1 MRSYELIKKEE
12 FLKKYSNYH
21 NKYVEM
27 STEYGR
33 RGLNIVS
40 EIKIKDNHEVVQI
53 LNELDQVFGLDYLY
67 SNERV
72 VNCVVN
78 E

>member
-1 MRSYELIKKEE
+1 MGSYELITKEE

-27 STEYGR
+27 NTEYGR
-33 RGLNIVS
+33 RGLNIIS
-40 EIKIKDNHEVVQI
+40 ELKIKDNHEVVQI
-53 LNELDQVFGLDYLY
+53 LNELDQVFGIDELY
-67 SNERV
+67 SSERV
-72 VNCVVN
+72 INCVVN

>member
-1 MRSYELIKKEE
+1 MRSYELITKEE
-12 FLKKYSNYH
+12 FLKKYSHYH

-33 RGLNIVS
+33 RGLNIIS

-72 VNCVVN
+72 INCVVN